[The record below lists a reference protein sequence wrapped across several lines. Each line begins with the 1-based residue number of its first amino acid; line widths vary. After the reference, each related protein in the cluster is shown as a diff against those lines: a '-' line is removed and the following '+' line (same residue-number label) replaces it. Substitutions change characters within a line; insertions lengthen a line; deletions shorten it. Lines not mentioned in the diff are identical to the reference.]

1 MTRNDATRR
10 PGDPKTTLSCCSLPP
25 ATWPG
30 ASCCPGCSTCT
41 RQACCRAS
49 TAPETARGLRRMVLD
64 ATPLPALPEAPAPE
78 TVEPPCTKKAV
89 LLALY
94 RAGRRP
100 RHRCPAR
107 TGRALRI
114 GLDRDTHHA
123 QLADLG
129 RKASDRG
136 DQQVTKDAESTLRR
150 FLQAPSRFP
159 AEHPS
164 G

>member
-1 MTRNDATRR
+1 VLFAATGDLARRKLLPGLFHLHAAGLLRREYRPRDR
-10 PGDPKTTLSCCSLPP
+10 PGL
-25 ATWPG
+25 
-30 ASCCPGCSTCT
+30 
-41 RQACCRAS
+41 RQ
-49 TAPETARGLRRMVLD
+49 MVLD

-114 GLDRDTHHA
+114 GLDRDT
-123 QLADLG
+123 
-129 RKASDRG
+129 
-136 DQQVTKDAESTLRR
+136 TTL
-150 FLQAPSRFP
+150 S
-159 AEHPS
+159 
-164 G
+164 